1 MITAVAIVEV
11 VTVVE
16 IGSKSLLKILH
27 IIQSL
32 RLKKLQL
39 KYRSRNHTELKQLLC
54 TQIKAEMQHNSR
66 SLQLHMRSLVI
77 KIKESAMTKVV
88 PKLLEKRRRQKEVVK
103 VEEGMGIEDIH
114 KDEVK
119 IFMK

>member
-1 MITAVAIVEV
+1 
-11 VTVVE
+11 
-16 IGSKSLLKILH
+16 
-27 IIQSL
+27 
-32 RLKKLQL
+32 
-39 KYRSRNHTELKQLLC
+39 
-54 TQIKAEMQHNSR
+54 
-66 SLQLHMRSLVI
+66 MRSLVI

-119 IFMK
+119 IFMKQSQLLLKKSIMVRLPKLQ